1 MPKIDLND
9 VGPQTKLIPVPHNIY
24 RLRARLMAG
33 GAGGEGLLTASKS
46 NAARLMLKL
55 QCRIIG
61 GPHHGR
67 SVFDYPT
74 VEIDEGAYLTPP
86 KEDELE
92 DLRHAVKMGL
102 SRLKA
107 MLQSAHNIAPDDNS
121 DEAKAKLGFD
131 SYTELDGLKFWA
143 EVKEKPASKDYEA
156 SNQIGWIIVPGDPRY
171 PRDGNGNTLVPQKDL
186 RDEMSD
192 DIPF

>member
-1 MPKIDLND
+1 MPRIDLND
-9 VGPQTKLIPVPHNIY
+9 AGPQTKLIPVPHNIY

-33 GAGGEGLLTASKS
+33 GAGSEGLLTASKN

-61 GPHHGR
+61 GPYHGR

-74 VEIDEGAYLTPP
+74 VEIDEGAYLMPP
-86 KEDELE
+86 KEADLE
-92 DLRHAVKMGL
+92 DLRYAVKMGL

-107 MLQSAHNIAPDDNS
+107 MLQSARNIAPDDNS

-131 SYTELDGLKFWA
+131 SYTELDGLEFWA
-143 EVKEKPASKDYEA
+143 EVKEKAASKDYEA

-171 PRDGNGNTLVPQKDL
+171 PPGGTGTTPVPQKDL
-186 RDEMSD
+186 RNGMSD
-192 DIPF
+192 EIPF